1 MTEKTTKKTK
11 STMELFANFLLSAC
25 RIFIYGVIP
34 TGITYFLITY
44 YLHGYREE
52 VSRQGTI
59 FQQIITFEN
68 WTLYAIFVV
77 LALITIIYAF
87 TLFFINTSKND
98 ITEKLDRLE
107 YKLDLYLQDKANKE

>member
-1 MTEKTTKKTK
+1 MLAK
-11 STMELFANFLLSAC
+11 SFYTNEVGNEEQILKYEESLKCDEDSDMEVSPNKL
-25 RIFIYGVIP
+25 G
-34 TGITYFLITY
+34 ITY

-68 WTLYAIFVV
+68 WTLYAIFGV

-87 TLFFINTSKND
+87 TLFFINTSKTIYSKIIN
-98 ITEKLDRLE
+98 IIRQTM
-107 YKLDLYLQDKANKE
+107 